1 MNLSTSANTSI
12 SSHISTILRE
22 RGISSLYTGLN
33 AGLLRQI
40 VYTTSRLGLF
50 EVFRDEM
57 AKYRPTDLIS
67 RLTTA
72 TVAGGIAAYLSCP
85 VEVCLV
91 RISNDASLPVDKRR

>member
-1 MNLSTSANTSI
+1 MGSTVAS
-12 SSHISTILRE
+12 ILRE

-33 AGLLRQI
+33 AGLLRQV

-67 RLTTA
+67 RLSTA

-91 RISNDASLPVDKRR
+91 RISNDNSLPIDKRR